1 MDVDTALNGGTANA
15 ALNGAGARYQQALGQ
30 AKGAVSAESKAE
42 QPAVQRMQQVVS
54 QPPPATPNLGKSPT
68 APDPQ
73 QIQKDSQAWMTAI
86 SAMAALFG
94 ARGRARGTGALK
106 SYAAGL
112 KGIQEGNQQAFDN
125 SLKKWKADTEAMQ
138 ADNKTELEKYDAIL
152 KNRDLTESEAMMEFK
167 MIAAEHQNQTGLAME
182 NLHQAAAFR
191 DSLEHAM
198 LSFDYAQK
206 KTEAH
211 AAAKEKE
218 LQDAADKQAAVF
230 SNIDKMNPN
239 DRVPGTN
246 LTVAALKQKQQQY
259 SVDAS
264 VLARGGMP
272 MADKGAVM
280 DYDAFV
286 NHAAEKT
293 GGEVEALQAG
303 FKADSASL
311 VQLQKQADAAISFEH
326 TAQDNFK
333 LAMQLAPEAVPNL
346 GPLMNRWVMEGET
359 MLGDKTIPA
368 YQQALISAVNE
379 YAKIQSGATGA
390 AGSTVDARKDARDHF
405 STYFNVG
412 QLKPLVDVATK
423 EMGNRELEYNK
434 RIEDIK
440 GRISGKTE
448 TDGANSPQGG
458 AVDLYDKWGIKKP

>member
-1 MDVDTALNGGTANA
+1 MDADTALNGGTVNA
-15 ALNGAGARYQQALGQ
+15 ALNRAGAKYQQALGQ
-30 AKGAVSAESKAE
+30 AQGAIASESRDE
-42 QPAVQRMQQVVS
+42 QPAVQKLQQS
-54 QPPPATPNLGKSPT
+54 IAQPAPAAPNLQKAPT

-73 QIQKDSQAWMTAI
+73 QIQKDSQGWMTAI

-94 ARGRARGTGALK
+94 ARGRAKGTGALK

-125 SLKKWKADTEAMQ
+125 SLKKWRADTDAMQ
-138 ADNKTELEKYDAIL
+138 ADNKTEMEKYDAIL
-152 KNRDLTESEAMMEFK
+152 KNRDLTDSEAMMEFK
-167 MIAAEHQNQTGLAME
+167 MVAAEHQNQTALAME

-198 LSFDYAQK
+198 VSFDYAQK

-211 AAAKEKE
+211 AAAKERE
-218 LQDAADKQAAVF
+218 LQDAADRQAAVF
-230 SNIDKMNPN
+230 ANIDKMAPT
-239 DRVPGTN
+239 DRIPGTN

-259 SVDAS
+259 SVDQT
-264 VLARGGMP
+264 VLGRGGMP
-272 MADKGAVM
+272 MADKMVVM
-280 DYDAFV
+280 NYDGFV
-286 NHAAEKT
+286 NKAAGKS
-293 GGEVEALQAG
+293 GREVEAAQAG

-311 VQLQKQADAAISFEH
+311 AQLQKQADAAISFEH
-326 TAQDNFK
+326 TAQDNFR
-333 LAMQLAPEAVPNL
+333 LAMELAPAAVPNL

-412 QLKPLVDVATK
+412 QLKPLVEVATK

-440 GRISGKTE
+440 GRIAGKTE
-448 TDGANSPQGG
+448 PSGASSPQG
-458 AVDLYDKWGIKKP
+458 APVNLIDKYGLEK